1 MKILHL
7 IYDHIGNPWVAG
19 GGAFR
24 VYEIYRR
31 FPEKYDI
38 TVVTGA
44 YPGAESCTAGNT
56 RYIFLGTYRNNY
68 VLSTFCYAYE
78 AARYVKSHAGE
89 YDVVVEDFAPYNPVF
104 SFLWHKNVVVQVH
117 QREGFHHIKK
127 YVVIGILFFL
137 IEKYYHR
144 LFRNA
149 VTISEMSKKSF
160 GLRGRVS
167 VIPNGFDPALMSRE
181 SEENKNNYIL
191 FLGRLHINQ
200 KGLDT
205 LCEALLF
212 VNCRLVIAGGGK
224 DENRVRAIFSKVM
237 KEGRLEFAGFVS
249 GQVKADLLHKCL
261 FLVFPSRYEGQPL
274 TVIEAAACGKP
285 VIVSDIPELKY
296 AVDAGFG
303 LSFRMGDAK
312 DLAEKMN
319 FLLNNNSL
327 RQEMGKKAREYARN
341 FTWDKIAAEYEKYL
355 LGIVRETSGE
365 KR

>member
-44 YPGAESCTAGNT
+44 YPGAESYTAGNT
-56 RYIFLGTYRNNY
+56 RYIFLGTFRNNY
-68 VLSTFCYAYE
+68 VLSTFCYA
-78 AARYVKSHAGE
+78 ARTANYVRAHAGE
-89 YDVVVEDFAPYNPVF
+89 YDFVVEDFAPYNPVF
-104 SFLWHKNVVVQVH
+104 SFLQHKNAVIQLH
-117 QREGFHHIKK
+117 QREGVRHLKK
-127 YVVIGILFFL
+127 YGPLGAPFFL
-137 IEKYYHR
+137 IEKYYPR
-144 LFRNA
+144 FFRNA
-149 VTISEMSKKSF
+149 VTISEMSRNKF
-160 GLRGRVS
+160 GIKGRIG
-167 VIPNGFDPALMSRE
+167 VIPNGFDPALMSHE
-181 SEENKNNYIL
+181 SQENDYIL

-205 LCEALLF
+205 LRDAMQMSEGK
-212 VNCRLVIAGGGK
+212 LVIAGGGK
-224 DENRVRAIFSKVM
+224 DEDRARAIFSKVV

-261 FLVFPSRYEGQPL
+261 FLVSPSRYEGQPL

-303 LSFRMGDAK
+303 ISFKTGDAK
-312 DLAEKMN
+312 DLAGKMN

-341 FTWDKIAAEYEKYL
+341 FTWDKIAEEYEKYL

>member
-1 MKILHL
+1 LKILHL

-44 YPGAESCTAGNT
+44 YPGAESYTAGNT
-56 RYIFLGTYRNNY
+56 RYIFLGTFRNNY

-117 QREGFHHIKK
+117 QREGFRHIKK
-127 YVVIGILFFL
+127 YAVIGILFFL

-181 SEENKNNYIL
+181 SEENNYIL

-205 LCEALLF
+205 LRDAMQMSEGK
-212 VNCRLVIAGGGK
+212 LVIAGGGK
-224 DENRVRAIFSKVM
+224 DEQKCRSLFSKAVDA
-237 KEGRLEFAGFVS
+237 GRVEFAGVVS
-249 GQVKADLLHKCL
+249 GRRKEDLLRKCL
-261 FLVFPSRYEGQPL
+261 FMLVPSRYEGQPL
-274 TVIEAAACGKP
+274 TVIECAACGKP

-303 LSFRMGDAK
+303 LSFRMVDAK

-327 RQEMGKKAREYARN
+327 RQEMGKKAREYVRN
-341 FTWDKIAAEYEKYL
+341 FTWDKIAIEYEKYL

>member
-1 MKILHL
+1 LKILHL

-44 YPGAESCTAGNT
+44 YPGAESYTAGNT
-56 RYIFLGTYRNNY
+56 RYIFLGTFRNNY

-117 QREGFHHIKK
+117 QREGFRHIKK
-127 YVVIGILFFL
+127 YAVIGILFFL

-167 VIPNGFDPALMSRE
+167 VIPNGFDPSLMSRE
-181 SEENKNNYIL
+181 SEENNYIL

-205 LCEALLF
+205 LRDAMQMSEGK
-212 VNCRLVIAGGGK
+212 LVIAGGGK
-224 DENRVRAIFSKVM
+224 DEQKCRSLFSKAVDA
-237 KEGRLEFAGFVS
+237 GRVEFAGVVS
-249 GQVKADLLHKCL
+249 GRRKEDLLRKCL
-261 FLVFPSRYEGQPL
+261 FMLVPSRYEGQPL
-274 TVIEAAACGKP
+274 TVIECAACGKP

-303 LSFRMGDAK
+303 LSFRMVDAK

-327 RQEMGKKAREYARN
+327 RQEMGKKAREYVRN
-341 FTWDKIAAEYEKYL
+341 FTWDKIAIEYEKYL

>member
-44 YPGAESCTAGNT
+44 YPGAESYTAGNT
-56 RYIFLGTYRNNY
+56 RYTFLGTFRNNY

-104 SFLWHKNVVVQVH
+104 SFLWHQNVVVQVH
-117 QREGFHHIKK
+117 QREGFRHIKK
-127 YVVIGILFFL
+127 YAVIGILFFL

-167 VIPNGFDPALMSRE
+167 VIPNGFDPSLMSHE
-181 SEENKNNYIL
+181 SQENDYIL

-200 KGLDT
+200 KGLDI
-205 LCEALLF
+205 LRDAMQMSEGK
-212 VNCRLVIAGGGK
+212 LVIAGGGK
-224 DENRVRAIFSKVM
+224 DEDRARAIFSKVV

-261 FLVFPSRYEGQPL
+261 FLVSPSRYEGQPL

-285 VIVSDIPELKY
+285 VIVSDIPELQY
-296 AVDAGFG
+296 ATAAGFG
-303 LSFRMGDAK
+303 LSFRTGNAQ
-312 DLAEKMN
+312 DLAEKMHI
-319 FLLNNNSL
+319 LLQN
-327 RQEMGKKAREYARN
+327 RAMRREMGVRAREYAGN
-341 FTWDKIAAEYEKYL
+341 FTWDKIAIEYEKYL
-355 LGIVRETSGE
+355 VGIVGDTAQS
-365 KR
+365 

>member
-44 YPGAESCTAGNT
+44 YPGAESYNAGNT
-56 RYIFLGTYRNNY
+56 RYIFLGTFRNNY

-117 QREGFHHIKK
+117 QREGFRHIKK
-127 YVVIGILFFL
+127 YAVIGILFFL

-181 SEENKNNYIL
+181 SEENNYIL

-205 LCEALLF
+205 LRDAMQMSKGK
-212 VNCRLVIAGGGK
+212 LVIAGGGK
-224 DENRVRAIFSKVM
+224 DEDRARAIFSKVV

-261 FLVFPSRYEGQPL
+261 FLVSPSRYEGQPL

-285 VIVSDIPELKY
+285 VIVSDIPELQY
-296 AVDAGFG
+296 ATAAGFG
-303 LSFRMGDAK
+303 LSFRTGDAQ
-312 DLAEKMN
+312 DLAEKMHI
-319 FLLNNNSL
+319 LLQNRAL
-327 RQEMGKKAREYARN
+327 RREMGVRAREYAGN
-341 FTWDKIAAEYEKYL
+341 FTWDKIAIEYEKYL
-355 LGIVRETSGE
+355 VGIVGDTAQS
-365 KR
+365 